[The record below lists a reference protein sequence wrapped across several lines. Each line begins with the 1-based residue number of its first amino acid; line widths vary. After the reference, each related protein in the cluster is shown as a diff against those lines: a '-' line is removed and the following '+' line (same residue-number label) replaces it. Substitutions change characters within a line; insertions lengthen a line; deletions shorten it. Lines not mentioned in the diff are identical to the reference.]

1 MKKRVIGGV
10 GVFTEI
16 ANAGQLN
23 LGRVGLLIYE
33 GQLVITK
40 YHTPQLPTLP
50 QKSNIFSTKKLF
62 SVRVRT
68 YMSTIEAISS
78 GLSTACSFL
87 PSTLSKLK

>member
-50 QKSNIFSTKKLF
+50 PKRATY
-62 SVRVRT
+62 SVPKNFFV
-68 YMSTIEAISS
+68 
-78 GLSTACSFL
+78 
-87 PSTLSKLK
+87 